1 MRQPSI
7 LSRLGAAVLAA
18 AAIIGL
24 GGFAPPDVR
33 GRPLAGT
40 QRSPLRSRGT
50 LTSFVRSGP
59 AARGTARQTPASTQE
74 TSKAIDALLA
84 KSAEA
89 QVRGEFAEMQ
99 QAAERALDLSRAS
112 GDPLRTARALLAIAT
127 SKFYQS
133 KIVDAVPLLREGL
146 PLAVAAGDRKLE
158 ARYYNGLG
166 LNLRELGEHEEA
178 VDYLRRGLELQRAE
192 GDRLEQSRVLRNIA
206 VLYWMLG
213 DTERAGLNARQ
224 AHALAVQAGDVMFQK
239 LTLETVAIQQLAADD
254 PDASV
259 ETLNRAL
266 GLPPTPQAPLIDM
279 EVLGNLAAAEL
290 ARGRYDAAVAT
301 ATRSLDVPQSSGYPF
316 GRAVMYGIVGQSW
329 YRLGRMDEALRWLMK
344 ARESWRTLGEAVHPT
359 RALETELWIA
369 RVLRRQGEKRA
380 ALDIDLALL
389 DGMDRALA
397 STNVNDVSRAT
408 AATTAADLYTETIGL
423 LLEQGRIEDGFD
435 ASERYHARSFLSTLA
450 ESRSGAARALTAGQR
465 TREAALA
472 SRASGVQK
480 QLWDP
485 ALPAPARASLT
496 RDLAAID
503 DEFDALRREIRRS
516 NPKYASVRYP
526 ALATAAELIAA
537 QPRGSV
543 LLSFVLG
550 DEQSFA
556 WAITG
561 RGITAATLPARSAL
575 ESQVGAYRRMIARRP
590 SISGRAAR
598 RASIERAGRALYHT
612 LIAPLAPA
620 FAGATRAVII
630 PDGALHLLPFEA
642 LVPEGT
648 GTRHRWW
655 VEQVAI
661 SEAPS
666 ASALKTIDEARRVRP
681 TLQLLAVGAP
691 VYPESG
697 TQGSASRE
705 THMADS
711 GLQLVALPFSRVELE
726 GIASLYPARA
736 RRLYAG
742 GAATEDAVKQ
752 AAPGGYR
759 YVHFATHAYVNDVRP
774 SRSGIVLDM
783 NRKAKEDGV
792 LQAGEVMA
800 LELNA
805 DLVTLSACS
814 TGLGKVLRG
823 EGILGLVQAFLYAGS
838 RSVTASLWNV
848 NDAATATLM
857 REFYSGLRRELPRD
871 AALRGAKLRLARS
884 ADPRLNDP
892 YYWAPFVLVGSS
904 K

>member
-1 MRQPSI
+1 M
-7 LSRLGAAVLAA
+7 
-18 AAIIGL
+18 
-24 GGFAPPDVR
+24 
-33 GRPLAGT
+33 
-40 QRSPLRSRGT
+40 
-50 LTSFVRSGP
+50 
-59 AARGTARQTPASTQE
+59 
-74 TSKAIDALLA
+74 
-84 KSAEA
+84 
-89 QVRGEFAEMQ
+89 
-99 QAAERALDLSRAS
+99 
-112 GDPLRTARALLAIAT
+112 
-127 SKFYQS
+127 
-133 KIVDAVPLLREGL
+133 
-146 PLAVAAGDRKLE
+146 
-158 ARYYNGLG
+158 
-166 LNLRELGEHEEA
+166 
-178 VDYLRRGLELQRAE
+178 
-192 GDRLEQSRVLRNIA
+192 
-206 VLYWMLG
+206 
-213 DTERAGLNARQ
+213 
-224 AHALAVQAGDVMFQK
+224 
-239 LTLETVAIQQLAADD
+239 
-254 PDASV
+254 
-259 ETLNRAL
+259 
-266 GLPPTPQAPLIDM
+266 
-279 EVLGNLAAAEL
+279 
-290 ARGRYDAAVAT
+290 
-301 ATRSLDVPQSSGYPF
+301 
-316 GRAVMYGIVGQSW
+316 
-329 YRLGRMDEALRWLMK
+329 
-344 ARESWRTLGEAVHPT
+344 
-359 RALETELWIA
+359 
-369 RVLRRQGEKRA
+369 
-380 ALDIDLALL
+380 
-389 DGMDRALA
+389 
-397 STNVNDVSRAT
+397 
-408 AATTAADLYTETIGL
+408 
-423 LLEQGRIEDGFD
+423 
-435 ASERYHARSFLSTLA
+435 
-450 ESRSGAARALTAGQR
+450 
-465 TREAALA
+465 
-472 SRASGVQK
+472 
-480 QLWDP
+480 
-485 ALPAPARASLT
+485 
-496 RDLAAID
+496 
-503 DEFDALRREIRRS
+503 
-516 NPKYASVRYP
+516 
-526 ALATAAELIAA
+526 
-537 QPRGSV
+537 
-543 LLSFVLG
+543 
-550 DEQSFA
+550 
-556 WAITG
+556 
-561 RGITAATLPARSAL
+561 
-575 ESQVGAYRRMIARRP
+575 
-590 SISGRAAR
+590 
-598 RASIERAGRALYHT
+598 
-612 LIAPLAPA
+612 
-620 FAGATRAVII
+620 
-630 PDGALHLLPFEA
+630 
-642 LVPEGT
+642 PEGT